1 MTKKHV
7 RLFECKTGEII
18 ADDIFNDK
26 GILIIPKNAPIN
38 DYVIYKLINL
48 GVYDVTIYSQ
58 EDIYNKEDHLTISQ
72 LKNKY
77 ENYVTAIKDI
87 LNELASGKELD
98 FEKAKTISDSV
109 YLNVTSNYNL
119 IRCINELRN
128 FDEYTYTHSINVS
141 IYAMLLSRWLDLN
154 EKDIEN
160 TIISGILHDTG
171 KAKIPAGILNKKGP
185 LSPREFDIMKTHTIL
200 GYDIVK
206 NIAELNLEIK
216 KVVLLHHEKD
226 NGKGYPFGF
235 KGSKLN
241 MYTKIISVADVYD
254 ALTSNRCYKK
264 KITPFDC
271 FKQIQM
277 MGIGHFDIKV
287 MLTFL
292 YNIANYY
299 IGSKVVMS
307 NGEIGEVVFIVP
319 NDISKPIV
327 RIKDEFIDLSTDNT
341 LKIVEML

>member
-1 MTKKHV
+1 MKKHV
-7 RLFECKTGEII
+7 KIFECKKGDII
-18 ADDIFNDK
+18 ADDIFNDY
-26 GILIIPKNAPIN
+26 GILIVPKNAPVN
-38 DYVIYKLINL
+38 DYVIDKLIQF
-48 GVYDVTIYSQ
+48 G
-58 EDIYNKEDHLTISQ
+58 IYNVNIYNQKYTDSKGDPQRITQ

-77 ENYVTAIKDI
+77 ESNVSSIKEVI
-87 LNELASGKELD
+87 NELATGKEINYD
-98 FEKAKTISDSV
+98 KIKAISDSV
-109 YLNVTSNYNL
+109 YLNVTSNYSL
-119 IRCINELRN
+119 IECIHNLRN

-141 IYAMLLSRWLDLN
+141 IYAMLLSRWLDMN

-160 TIISGILHDTG
+160 TVMSGILHDIG
-171 KAKIPAGILNKKGP
+171 KAKIQKNILNKEGP
-185 LSPREFDIMKTHTIL
+185 LSPKEFDIIKTHTVL

-216 KVVLLHHEKD
+216 KAVLLHHEKD
-226 NGKGYPFGF
+226 NGKGYPLGF
-235 KGSKLN
+235 EGSKLN
-241 MYTKIISVADVYD
+241 MYTKIISVVDVYD

-287 MLTFL
+287 VSTFL

-299 IGSKVVMS
+299 IGSKVAMS
-307 NGEIGEVVFIVP
+307 NDEIGEVVFIVP
-319 NDISKPIV
+319 SNISRPIV
-327 RIKDEFIDLSTDNT
+327 RIKNNFVDLCTDNT